1 MARKR
6 NLVTKFHWNSEI
18 LNRKLEIDC
27 ETFSELVTM
36 EVGVE
41 RSKSLV
47 DVKQK
52 ETVISQ
58 ISNTSITC

>member
-1 MARKR
+1 M
-6 NLVTKFHWNSEI
+6 TKFHWNSEI